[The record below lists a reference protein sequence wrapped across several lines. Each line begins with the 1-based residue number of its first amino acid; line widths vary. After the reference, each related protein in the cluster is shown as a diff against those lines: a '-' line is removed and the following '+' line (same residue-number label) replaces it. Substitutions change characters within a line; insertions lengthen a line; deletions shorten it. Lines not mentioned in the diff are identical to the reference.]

1 MVAFGLFLL
10 LAVGIVAGFA
20 LAAGDDPTV
29 LNLLGFEIDT
39 TDRGMFATGAVCS
52 LGLLIG
58 LRVVAIGLRRAR
70 RRRRELRE
78 LRSSVGHTA
87 TPLSEP
93 EHDRDD
99 HPGQHEQHHY
109 RERRRRERRRSDPDD
124 DWDERAYFESTPH
137 D

>member
-87 TPLSEP
+87 TPLSESGP
-93 EHDRDD
+93 ERDEHQED
-99 HPGQHEQHHY
+99 HY
-109 RERRRRERRRSDPDD
+109 RERRRERRRSDPDD